1 MTTFIALYRG
11 ETVSAA
17 QLVAVTAEP
26 GLVRDFAA
34 RMTRDDP
41 KPEEARRDGLRL
53 VEAGRDGEQA

>member
-34 RMTRDDP
+34 RMIRDDP
-41 KPEEARRDGLRL
+41 KPEEVRRGGLHL
-53 VEAGRDGEQA
+53 VEADRNGEQA